1 VNSAKEPPGRPKV
14 PDPPRGAGW
23 AQHSPGGTLTQPPGR
38 PKQPSAEASLWH
50 TLKSVLGD
58 LPGLVSDRVQLLA
71 LELQRAGLALAQII
85 ALTTAAAI
93 LASTA
98 WLALWTGAA
107 FALVQAGLTW
117 GWALAAVS
125 LLNLGAAALAMW
137 RARALLRWLALP
149 ATFRHLTLPAAPE
162 PPAPGRPEDES
173 LRAARPATAA

>member
-1 VNSAKEPPGRPKV
+1 VNPAREGPGAAAP
-14 PDPPRGAGW
+14 
-23 AQHSPGGTLTQPPGR
+23 
-38 PKQPSAEASLWH
+38 EASLWH

-71 LELQRAGLALAQII
+71 LELQRAGLALAQIV
-85 ALTTAAAI
+85 ALATVAAI

-117 GWALAAVS
+117 GWVLVAVI
-125 LLNLGAAALAMW
+125 LLNLAAAALAVR

-162 PPAPGRPEDES
+162 PPAPDRSEDDS
-173 LRAARPATAA
+173 LRAARHATAA

>member
-1 VNSAKEPPGRPKV
+1 VNPAREAP
-14 PDPPRGAGW
+14 
-23 AQHSPGGTLTQPPGR
+23 
-38 PKQPSAEASLWH
+38 EASLWH

-71 LELQRAGLALAQII
+71 LELQRAGLALAQIV
-85 ALTTAAAI
+85 ALATVAAI

-117 GWALAAVS
+117 GWVLVAVI
-125 LLNLGAAALAMW
+125 LLNLAAAALAVR

-162 PPAPGRPEDES
+162 PPAPDRSEDDS
-173 LRAARPATAA
+173 LRAARHATAA